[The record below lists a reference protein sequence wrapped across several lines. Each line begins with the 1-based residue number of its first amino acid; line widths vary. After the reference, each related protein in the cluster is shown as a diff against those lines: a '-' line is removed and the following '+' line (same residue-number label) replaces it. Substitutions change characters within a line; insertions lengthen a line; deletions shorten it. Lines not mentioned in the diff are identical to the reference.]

1 MKKEKRGAVKMLL
14 ALIEIDGL
22 WYGKSFPSFQSFSE
36 YYRTQGVTNF
46 DIVYDAFIKTA
57 KEKVALV
64 CPHQ

>member
-14 ALIEIDGL
+14 TLIKIDGL

-46 DIVYDAFIKTA
+46 DIVSDTFIKTA
-57 KEKVALV
+57 KEKAALV
-64 CPHQ
+64 RTHQ